1 MYRIKSWY
9 FVEGNRAFCAKSYFL
24 RNKSDGFSWHTS
36 TAISGVLGVASQAI
50 ESAERKK
57 EMEIMARQKV
67 EFEQSFKDAMTEA
80 LPDNAT
86 EFDFIVPS
94 SVWQFKDIKC
104 K

>member
-1 MYRIKSWY
+1 MKKNAFVIVMGLIMALPISAQSW
-9 FVEGNRAFCAKSYFL
+9 N
-24 RNKSDGFSWHTS
+24 SWDTHRT
-36 TAISGVLGVASQAI
+36 ISVVFGIANAAI

-57 EMEIMARQKV
+57 EMEIHARQKV